1 MRNAGL
7 DEAQAGIKIARRNII
22 TSDIFNSELG
32 EHQML
37 SNCIHDGNDGGA
49 LSSSLLVEEIKSR
62 KCQAEHCHPMPS
74 SRGTS
79 QPSLPYWRKP
89 RKMNPG
95 KIRF

>member
-1 MRNAGL
+1 MEEMHPQIFREGVGKTPP
-7 DEAQAGIKIARRNII
+7 DI